1 MKDISSETVGL
12 DQDWVDLILEA
23 MELGLNVQDI
33 KLFLEGQQQVG

>member
-1 MKDISSETVGL
+1 MSSETVGL